1 MKNIF
6 LLIAAVMFTV
16 SVSAHEQTKS
26 FQQQFGTSLVQP
38 TNAQTPLYTV
48 NNGGI
53 IRFIYNIF
61 YKVGQAFSDG
71 EETTTTTE
79 TDQ

>member
-1 MKNIF
+1 
-6 LLIAAVMFTV
+6 MFTV

-38 TNAQTPLYTV
+38 TTAHSSMYTI

-61 YKVGQAFSDG
+61 YKVGQAFSEG
-71 EETTTTTE
+71 EATS
-79 TDQ
+79 DDSDSDK

>member
-1 MKNIF
+1 
-6 LLIAAVMFTV
+6 MFTL

-38 TNAQTPLYTV
+38 STAHTSMYTI

-61 YKVGQAFSDG
+61 YKVGQAFSEG
-71 EETTTTTE
+71 EDTTD
-79 TDQ
+79 TDDK